1 MEQPRLL
8 LLDEP
13 MNGLDRKGVLEIRA
27 LLQDLKQQGTTILVA
42 SHYAEDIE
50 ALCDTVCEMDCG
62 VLTPLRGFEE

>member
-13 MNGLDRKGVLEIRA
+13 MNSLDRKGVLEIRA

-50 ALCDTVCEMDCG
+50 VLCDKVCEMDQG
-62 VLTPLRGFEE
+62 ELVVVKK